1 MIDTLQKER
10 SNNTKRIKEK
20 RERLLLSCSVV
31 GDNYWK
37 EMSFEGF
44 KKRHIKHILFFLVIQ
59 G

>member
-37 EMSFEGF
+37 ERSFEGF
-44 KKRHIKHILFFLVIQ
+44 KKRHIKHILSFLVIQ